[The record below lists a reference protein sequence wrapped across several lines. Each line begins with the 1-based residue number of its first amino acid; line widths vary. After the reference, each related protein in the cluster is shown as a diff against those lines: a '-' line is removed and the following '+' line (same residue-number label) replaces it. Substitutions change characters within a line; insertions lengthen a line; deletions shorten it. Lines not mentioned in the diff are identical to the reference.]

1 MNPSSPRNRSLNATI
16 LALTSL
22 LVMPFA
28 PAPAAAQNEGGDQF
42 LDGIGETA
50 LIARYVLNG
59 NTTDRSRNNH
69 QATLQG
75 SGATYVEDEKFGKV
89 LSLPGSGDAYLQIPG
104 AALEGADAITIT
116 GWVFL
121 RSTEPWQRFF
131 DIGLNTTTNFFCT
144 PIGDATDE
152 GFRAR

>member
-1 MNPSSPRNRSLNATI
+1 MNPRSLRNHSRNANI
-16 LALTSL
+16 VALTSL
-22 LVMPFA
+22 FIVLFA
-28 PAPAAAQNEGGDQF
+28 PQPTAAQTEGGDQF

-89 LSLPGSGDAYLQIPG
+89 LSLPGTGEAFLQIPG
-104 AALEGADAITIT
+104 A
-116 GWVFL
+116 
-121 RSTEPWQRFF
+121 
-131 DIGLNTTTNFFCT
+131 
-144 PIGDATDE
+144 
-152 GFRAR
+152 